1 MERTF
6 LMVKPDGV
14 KRGLVGEII
23 SRIERSGL
31 TIVKLKMMQATE
43 EMVERHYPASEDW
56 FRAVGDKTK
65 KSYEE
70 LRLDVSQDFENTDSV
85 AIGKEVKNWLKDYIT
100 SGPVVA
106 MVIEGNLAIKNAR
119 RLAGYTIP
127 SEAAPGTI
135 RGDFEIDSPDI
146 ANKEKRPV
154 RNIVHASG
162 NPEEAEN
169 EIKLWFGGGE

>member
-14 KRGLVGEII
+14 RRGLVGEII

-31 TIVKLKMMQATE
+31 KIVKMKMLTPTGD
-43 EMVERHYPASEDW
+43 MVEKHYPSSEEW
-56 FRAVGDKTK
+56 LRTVGEKTK

-70 LRLDVSQDFENTDSV
+70 LGLDVSQDFDDTDSV
-85 AIGKEVKNWLKDYIT
+85 AIGKEVKKWLRDYIT

-106 MVIEGNLAIKNAR
+106 MVIEGNLAIKNVR
-119 RLAGYTIP
+119 RLAGFTLP
-127 SEAAPGTI
+127 CDAAPGTI
-135 RGDFEIDSPDI
+135 RGDFEIDSPDL
-146 ANKEKRPV
+146 ANKEHRPV

-169 EIKLWFGGGE
+169 EIKLWFGDE